1 MHLFRKKNL
10 SELDIE
16 LKKYPRRKRKQLR
29 ELYIQYEKGKVLKP
43 INDNR

>member
-1 MHLFRKKNL
+1 MKLFSKKEL

-29 ELYIQYEKGKVLKP
+29 ELHSQYEEGKVLKTVEKE
-43 INDNR
+43 